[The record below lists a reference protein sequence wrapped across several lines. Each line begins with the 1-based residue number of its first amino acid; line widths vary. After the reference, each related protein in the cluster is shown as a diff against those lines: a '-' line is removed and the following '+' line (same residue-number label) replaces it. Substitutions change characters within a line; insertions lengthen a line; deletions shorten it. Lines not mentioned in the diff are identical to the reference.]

1 MAHTYIKKDVRG
13 YYTEMNNILPSDLF
27 DNLGETYEDFLDN
40 KWVLL
45 SEEQVLF
52 HQEHPEATIKEVLE
66 MELAAPYVRTLE
78 DAKRE
83 MLVRI
88 SNYDVSENVNS
99 FTINNV
105 ISTWFT
111 VEERSNYA
119 NSINAAELLG
129 IEKLSFYVGD
139 NSLEVPTASAKQMLA
154 SIQLYA
160 DACYIVTKGHEAA
173 VNTLGSIEEVDS
185 YNYMEGYPKKLNF
198 DLV

>member
-45 SEEQVLF
+45 SEEQVSF

-83 MLVRI
+83 MLARI

-129 IEKLSFYVGD
+129 VEKLSFYVGD

-160 DACYIVTKGHEAA
+160 DACYIVTKDHEAA
-173 VNTLGSIEEVDS
+173 VNMLGSIEEVDS